1 MSNEE
6 LRRIDETVALLV
18 QNGFVI
24 SEPDVFTSEIGNENL
39 ISLIGRLN
47 DLQESINKELDVN
60 EFYKG
65 LSASIDKINEIVN
78 DDAYFRNSKGSD
90 EFLNVLAD
98 LQNEFKLAQNYLKAE
113 ESMNR
118 VVKEQELNYRDMKER
133 LHNLKNDPSIDAV
146 ARTTET
152 IKLAYGMEKARDT
165 QREAKEYFEEQKK
178 LYEESLKKFN
188 IVTFRND
195 FLQRINALDS
205 SYRNLAMD
213 PANMDRLANVI
224 RETRDMIVVF
234 GFESQ
239 RSQYEFDELIKKFG
253 LEYTGEKA
261 MEVTATKTEEVAE
274 EEPEMVEEPVAPVT
288 PEPVKRDILTIEEL
302 AIKLREL
309 NPGVIID
316 LADPLYDPLADFRLF
331 SSVRVETLELPEG
344 CYLNERGHITNKG
357 NTQTSQYIDVEVER
371 LEKELTDEEVREE
384 VPVEK
389 PKFERALSKE
399 EYNNMEPTAMEE
411 LNYDELPKEEMEA
424 AEVVEKP
431 VVEKSSVPSGK
442 IKVKRSRTA
451 IVAPYVSSVISFMA
465 IGAVAAIPLGI
476 GIIPTALTAGTVS
489 GIAQALHGKLAK
501 EGKVDLPEY
510 KGTEL
515 EDTPEDALWVVSGG
529 LAIKNFIKEKCNNL
543 LEGYRNKKISKMAAK
558 MRAAEEEERKATEAK
573 KLEEAK
579 AEVEEPVAT
588 VVEEEPKVE
597 SLSEEET
604 YKSELE
610 RSFDKGYESLDLGD
624 SLDGGLG
631 GR

>member
-178 LYEESLKKFN
+178 LYEESLKNFN

-253 LEYTGEKA
+253 LEYTGEKV
-261 MEVTATKTEEVAE
+261 MELTSTKTEEVAE
-274 EEPEMVEEPVAPVT
+274 EEPEMVEEPIAPVT

-389 PKFERALSKE
+389 PEFEQALSKE

-501 EGKVDLPEY
+501 DGKVDLPEY

-573 KLEEAK
+573 KLAESKEVKEET
-579 AEVEEPVAT
+579 PVI
-588 VVEEEPKVE
+588 EEEPKVE

-610 RSFDKGYESLDLGD
+610 RSFDEGYESLDLGD